1 MMSAENGETAVGT
14 PPPPAYESIQFSRD
28 GDGADALPDVP
39 RGDGSGFI
47 TNERVEVSVTNPTK
61 VGDGLTA
68 YAVYTVSTKNDD
80 PAYKKDQSI
89 VVRRYSDFQWLRG
102 RLSTLYP
109 GIVLFPLPEKT
120 VTTSPF
126 QSDFLEHRRS
136 GLETFLKKVVEHP
149 VLATCEDV
157 VMFLEEQGGS
167 SWDQRAP
174 WYSRGAMGTA
184 LGAMDSWFQSIG
196 TATETWST
204 GAGMESV
211 MMEEDPSYLEA
222 TEYLLLL
229 EERLKRALKSGS
241 EIVNSV
247 HNLGILTGTFGENA
261 HHLGDCEEKGAKI
274 LLGEQAGGLGQ
285 AFRQVGAAACTMR
298 APTEA
303 QAERLAKRFRAPLR
317 QSLQYVRAAKE
328 QIDARLDAL
337 LKLQACRAKVQSKR
351 AKLEQ
356 ALHAPPTPPPIPPTT
371 IFERL
376 SAAVHVAHPGHRR
389 GITTRRRSRRIRR
402 RRRPEKV
409 RRHQIPHDERAPS
422 RARRARTSHQ
432 RRVRRSRRVHE
443 GARRDARRRVGIR
456 VSGVHRRRR
465 RRRVNAPRA
474 HHHSSF

>member
-174 WYSRGAMGTA
+174 WYSRGAMGH
-184 LGAMDSWFQSIG
+184 GARGDGFL
-196 TATETWST
+196 
-204 GAGMESV
+204 V
-211 MMEEDPSYLEA
+211 
-222 TEYLLLL
+222 
-229 EERLKRALKSGS
+229 
-241 EIVNSV
+241 SV
-247 HNLGILTGTFGENA
+247 HRYGDGDVEHGSGNGEC
-261 HHLGDCEEKGAKI
+261 DD
-274 LLGEQAGGLGQ
+274 GGG
-285 AFRQVGAAACTMR
+285 
-298 APTEA
+298 
-303 QAERLAKRFRAPLR
+303 
-317 QSLQYVRAAKE
+317 S
-328 QIDARLDAL
+328 
-337 LKLQACRAKVQSKR
+337 
-351 AKLEQ
+351 
-356 ALHAPPTPPPIPPTT
+356 
-371 IFERL
+371 
-376 SAAVHVAHPGHRR
+376 
-389 GITTRRRSRRIRR
+389 
-402 RRRPEKV
+402 
-409 RRHQIPHDERAPS
+409 
-422 RARRARTSHQ
+422 
-432 RRVRRSRRVHE
+432 
-443 GARRDARRRVGIR
+443 
-456 VSGVHRRRR
+456 
-465 RRRVNAPRA
+465 
-474 HHHSSF
+474 